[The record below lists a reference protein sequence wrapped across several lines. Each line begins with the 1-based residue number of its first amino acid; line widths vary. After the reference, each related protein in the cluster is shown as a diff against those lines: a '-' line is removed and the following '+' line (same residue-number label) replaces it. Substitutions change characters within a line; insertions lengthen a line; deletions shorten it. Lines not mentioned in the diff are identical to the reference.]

1 MRQLLSGLSIKLQV
15 VVPVFFT
22 LLLLII
28 GITFSTSSLKTAF
41 HQVTVSTEQLITDKD
56 NLTTLIDNTY
66 AMRISAI
73 YSLFRPAE
81 VTALPNVLKE
91 KQTENLAL
99 LRSLA
104 DNPELKN
111 EVAGLTQ
118 AMQRYVDYSIQTM
131 IPLLNIEHSDQ
142 EKDERFTAQYEQAT
156 AEYRKVGNEMIK
168 AIDVLSNRLN
178 QVAMTTIDE
187 SEHEHDS
194 VMSQSTFALIGILLV
209 AALSSWLLAGI
220 IVTPIRQLQ
229 QTVREI
235 AKGNLLVKA
244 QEEGN
249 NEITLLAR
257 DVNATV
263 TQLRQTVE
271 SLVRI
276 STDVA
281 SASTELATVMTQASV
296 NSDQE
301 KQEVEQ
307 VASAVNQLQSTAQ
320 SVTDHAHSADG
331 AAQQANQLASQS
343 LRMFEESHRATAK
356 MADQLTE
363 AAQVVNQLKEQSERI
378 GNVTEVI
385 RSISEQT
392 NLLALN
398 AAIEAA
404 RAGESGRGFAVV
416 ADEVRMLAA
425 RTQTSTQ
432 EIQAI
437 IEELQNQSNTANSSM
452 HSSLSLL
459 EQNQSLA
466 AKVSASLTEINHSIS
481 TLGQINAQ
489 VATAS
494 EEQSQ
499 VTKDINRNL
508 SNIYELVSQNVT
520 GITQS
525 AAASHELSDLAE
537 QQHQQLQYFRV

>member
-81 VTALPNVLKE
+81 VTALPNVLKQ

-99 LRSLA
+99 LRSLD

-111 EVAGLTQ
+111 EVAGLVQT
-118 AMQRYVDYSIQTM
+118 MQRYVDYSIQTM

-178 QVAMTTIDE
+178 QVAMKTIDE

-229 QTVREI
+229 QTVREV

-244 QEEGN
+244 QEVGN

-343 LRMFEESHRATAK
+343 LRMFEESNRATAK

-363 AAQVVNQLKEQSERI
+363 AAQVVNQLKDQSERI

-432 EIQAI
+432 EIQTI

-459 EQNQSLA
+459 EQNQALA
-466 AKVSASLTEINHSIS
+466 AKVSASLTEINLAI
-481 TLGQINAQ
+481 TALGQINAQ

>member
-91 KQTENLAL
+91 KQAENLAL

-104 DNPELKN
+104 VAPELRT
-111 EVAGLTQ
+111 EVAELTQ
-118 AMQRYVDYSIQTM
+118 AMQRYVDYSVQTM

-178 QVAMTTIDE
+178 QVAMKTIDK
-187 SEHEHDS
+187 SGQEHDS

-229 QTVREI
+229 QTVREV

-263 TQLRQTVE
+263 TQLRHTVE

-356 MADQLTE
+356 MAEQLTE

-452 HSSLSLL
+452 HSSLSQL

-481 TLGQINAQ
+481 ALGQINAQ

-537 QQHQQLQYFRV
+537 QQHQQLQHFRV